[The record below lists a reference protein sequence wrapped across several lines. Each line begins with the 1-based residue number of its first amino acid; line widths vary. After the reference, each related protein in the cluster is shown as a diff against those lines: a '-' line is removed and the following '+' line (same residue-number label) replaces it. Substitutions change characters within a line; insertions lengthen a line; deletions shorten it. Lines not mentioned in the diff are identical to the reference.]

1 MVREYFYV
9 YGAVSPREGQHD
21 SLVMP
26 AANSE
31 CMSMFLDE
39 VSHRHPDEYIL
50 MFMDQAGWHT
60 SKQLRVPTNIELAL
74 LPPYSPELNPQEQVW
89 DELREKYFGNKY
101 FKSLEAVS
109 DTVCQGLQKL
119 EASPYTLTSL
129 TQRNWQLNL

>member
-21 SLVMP
+21 SLVLP

-31 CMSMFLDE
+31 CMSIFLNE
-39 VSHRHPDEYIL
+39 VSLRHPNEFIL
-50 MFMDQAGWHT
+50 MFVDQACWHT
-60 SKQLRVPTNIELAL
+60 SKQLQVPSNIELAL

-89 DELREKYFGNKY
+89 DELREKCCGNKY
-101 FKSLEAVS
+101 FKSLDALA
-109 DTVCQGLQKL
+109 DTISQGLQKL

-129 TQRNWQLNL
+129 TQRSWQLNL